1 MDSQTTADDESQMD
15 NSEQTILLGGGE
27 KNYEDDFFLTGPKV
41 NIASLKS
48 QVGTVTEHAHRNL
61 RDSSLSI
68 RSNLLSDTG
77 TGTVK
82 FKSWHNNFC
91 LQLVILLVILF
102 VIIFIFIIIIH
113 KNFS

>member
-1 MDSQTTADDESQMD
+1 MNAQTTADDESQMD
-15 NSEQTILLGGGE
+15 NSDEQTILLGGGE
-27 KNYEDDFFLTGPKV
+27 KDYEDDFFLTGPKV
-41 NIASLKS
+41 SIASLKT
-48 QVGTVTEHAHRNL
+48 QVGAATEHAQRNL
-61 RDSSLSI
+61 RDSSI
-68 RSNLLSDTG
+68 KSNLLSDTG

-113 KNFS
+113 NNFS